1 MKVYPGVDFYILK
14 PKITGKK
21 NSLKT
26 SEKRKKTTTYY

>member
-21 NSLKT
+21 T
-26 SEKRKKTTTYY
+26 V